1 MSYTSDSNATYVNG
15 QPVNKADV
23 RSLWSSVDKIVN
35 GLRDAG
41 TLRTVNVAGTGN
53 AITADLSDTMANA
66 GISGLSGAADI
77 EYIPVAT
84 NEADN
89 PTITIAGATYGIRN
103 ADGRTWPAGGFVI
116 GRSYKLRRRG
126 TSMRVIAGDVTSIE
140 LSSARADLDTA
151 IAGEI
156 ADRIA
161 ADDAIRAS
169 KADLQNSGKFFTS
182 RDAAVAAGQANLPG
196 NLSMI
201 VTVEGDWI
209 VFRSF
214 SNASD
219 DPLFTT
225 QPSWGVARRAP
236 NQPVITAIQSD
247 LDNGRVFYA
256 SGATSPSGRDIPQ
269 RADLVIA
276 NHNASNSYSIWRSV
290 GPPPDGL
297 ETETMTKDISGRWW
311 VFSIDRSVSEDASVK
326 AAAIRDSVVMPLA
339 NIGGTGDAITADLAA
354 TMTAAGITSLSN
366 NSEVEYIPVA
376 TNAAE
381 NPTITIAGVT

>member
-1 MSYTSDSNATYVNG
+1 MT
-15 QPVNKADV
+15 
-23 RSLWSSVDKIVN
+23 
-35 GLRDAG
+35 
-41 TLRTVNVAGTGN
+41 
-53 AITADLSDTMANA
+53 
-66 GISGLSGAADI
+66 
-77 EYIPVAT
+77 AT
-84 NEADN
+84 NN
-89 PTITIAGATYGIRN
+89 LPTSTLIDSLVGNYQGNTRRIMIDKLAALLG
-103 ADGRTWPAGGFVI
+103 DGGSGS
-116 GRSYKLRRRG
+116 G
-126 TSMRVIAGDVTSIE
+126 
-140 LSSARADLDTA
+140 SSLAA
-151 IAGEI
+151 EI

-161 ADDAIRAS
+161 ADDALRAS

-214 SNASD
+214 NNTSD
-219 DPLFTT
+219 DPLFPT

-269 RADLVIA
+269 SADLVIA

-297 ETETMTKDISGRWW
+297 ETETMTKDINGRWW

-366 NSEVEYIPVA
+366 NSEVEYILSL
-376 TNAAE
+376 
-381 NPTITIAGVT
+381 IHI